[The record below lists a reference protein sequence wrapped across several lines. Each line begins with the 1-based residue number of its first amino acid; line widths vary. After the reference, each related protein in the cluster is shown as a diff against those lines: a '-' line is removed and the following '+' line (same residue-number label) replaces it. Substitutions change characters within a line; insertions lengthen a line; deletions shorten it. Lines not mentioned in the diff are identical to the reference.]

1 MRQTAATS
9 ADANPPRNPS
19 SRLLEN
25 TVTQEVP
32 SFDRRSEPPY
42 ALNQANNEAEPLE
55 SKANGGGNSAG
66 SPDDQPISNGAEPP
80 LQQGDIF
87 DNLDALRLD
96 PTESLIGAK
105 ELLTHVPVR
114 KPSKDEFFRQHPDPA
129 YTLSTATYED
139 RNEREVYLVP
149 AAMRP
154 HLAGF
159 LKQVVL
165 ALCRTRQGVLFWWPI
180 PLPTEDGN
188 RGGGRAWGDS
198 ARAAADEAR
207 GHWVSLRADMALG
220 AYRVFHA
227 EGSLPDPI
235 WPEEAPAELLRI
247 AFRGRIIDHPD
258 HPVIR
263 RLRGLV

>member
-1 MRQTAATS
+1 MT
-9 ADANPPRNPS
+9 
-19 SRLLEN
+19 E
-25 TVTQEVP
+25 EVP
-32 SFDRRSEPPY
+32 SPDRRSRRIKDKPGNPEPDSS
-42 ALNQANNEAEPLE
+42 LNQINNEVEPLE
-55 SKANGGGNSAG
+55 SKSNGDGNGAEP
-66 SPDDQPISNGAEPP
+66 PDGKPISNGAELPQP
-80 LQQGDIF
+80 QGDIF
-87 DNLDALRLD
+87 DSLDALRLD
-96 PTESLIGAK
+96 PTESLVGAK

-114 KPSKDEFFRQHPDPA
+114 KPNKDEFFRQHPNSA

-139 RNEREVYLVP
+139 RNEREVYLVLP
-149 AAMRP
+149 VMRP

-159 LKQVVL
+159 LKLVVL

-198 ARAAADEAR
+198 ARAAADEGR
-207 GHWVSLRADMALG
+207 RHWVSLRADMALG

-235 WPEEAPAELLRI
+235 WPEETPQELLRI

>member
-1 MRQTAATS
+1 MS
-9 ADANPPRNPS
+9 PPIRGPAGPERKS
-19 SRLLEN
+19 SG
-25 TVTQEVP
+25 P
-32 SFDRRSEPPY
+32 PAGAEPDS
-42 ALNQANNEAEPLE
+42 ALNQTEPLE
-55 SKANGGGNSAG
+55 SKPNGDG
-66 SPDDQPISNGAEPP
+66 SGAEPPDDKPISNGPELPQP
-80 LQQGDIF
+80 QGDIF

-96 PTESLIGAK
+96 PTESLVGAK

-114 KPSKDEFFRQHPDPA
+114 KPSKDEFFRRHPDPA

-139 RNEREVYLVP
+139 RNEREVYLVVP
-149 AAMRP
+149 AMRP

-159 LKQVVL
+159 LKPVVL

-188 RGGGRAWGDS
+188 RSGGRAWGDS

-207 GHWVSLRADMALG
+207 THWVSLRADMALG

-235 WPEEAPAELLRI
+235 WPEEDPAELLRI
-247 AFRGRIIDHPD
+247 AFRGRVIDHPD
-258 HPVIR
+258 HPLIR